1 MLSTVNVD
9 GLPHHVLV
17 LPDPDAT
24 VVNVG
29 GDYGLGA
36 SLAKK
41 LYSPESPSDRLT
53 HPELRTS
60 SGRIRIDWDAAIRII
75 AEISAHVVATSGP
88 LAWGMKAYS
97 YQFYENTYA
106 ITKLALK
113 GIMTPC
119 WAPHDKPAEATDA
132 PGLTD
137 AGIDPFSAAYQDWK
151 EADVLFLSGVSL
163 YEAHPV
169 LFTQWVMNGPKVIV
183 VNPRRDPTAAYA
195 EANGGMHL
203 AIQPGTDTLLHNSI
217 AWVILSE
224 GWEDTEFITESCADE
239 ESLGAT
245 SSEFDINDPNVQ
257 SQVYNSTEAGSATLA
272 YLAMNAAL
280 KWRRVKYGQS
290 FEQYRNFIL
299 ENAQHDP
306 ANAGPVLGISPS
318 DIRRAA
324 TLMAAPG
331 TQGRPK
337 TSLMLEKGNYWAHN
351 YPNTASLASLGLLLG
366 AGNRPGR
373 MISRAGGHQRGMIS
387 GGKYPFGWSPHAVD
401 GNKVGTNLDHWMM
414 GGNLDFCW
422 VIGTTWVGGGTAS
435 AQAIFESLRS
445 QTTDS
450 TLPQVEF
457 DAAFPNGAEAGVDV
471 DYVVGRLKERIAG
484 GGLVLVDQDI
494 YPQPLT
500 EVADLV
506 LPAASWGEEPFA
518 RMQGERRLRFYPRI
532 ADPPG
537 EAKPDWWIVAAV
549 ARRLGLAGFDW
560 RSANEV
566 FEAAGEASRGGIQ
579 DYWQLVRLARE
590 RGRSA
595 HDLLA
600 ELGTTGIQCPIR
612 REGEELAGTLRLHE
626 TGFATPTGRA
636 LFVRGDWTDAE
647 ERQVRLAPREGE
659 LWIVNRRVS
668 GVWNSM
674 VEDLRNPY
682 RASLWSENYVE
693 LNPGDAE
700 SLGVTDGQAVLV
712 ETQGVVSAD
721 LPGGGPASTGS
732 FSGTARVTDRVPGGI
747 AYVYFNYGGDPAVAA
762 NNVVT
767 NEPDP
772 INGLY
777 SFKLGRGRIRAA

>member
-1 MLSTVNVD
+1 
-9 GLPHHVLV
+9 
-17 LPDPDAT
+17 
-24 VVNVG
+24 
-29 GDYGLGA
+29 
-36 SLAKK
+36 
-41 LYSPESPSDRLT
+41 
-53 HPELRTS
+53 
-60 SGRIRIDWDAAIRII
+60 
-75 AEISAHVVATSGP
+75 
-88 LAWGMKAYS
+88 
-97 YQFYENTYA
+97 
-106 ITKLALK
+106 
-113 GIMTPC
+113 
-119 WAPHDKPAEATDA
+119 
-132 PGLTD
+132 
-137 AGIDPFSAAYQDWK
+137 
-151 EADVLFLSGVSL
+151 
-163 YEAHPV
+163 
-169 LFTQWVMNGPKVIV
+169 
-183 VNPRRDPTAAYA
+183 
-195 EANGGMHL
+195 
-203 AIQPGTDTLLHNSI
+203 
-217 AWVILSE
+217 
-224 GWEDTEFITESCADE
+224 
-239 ESLGAT
+239 
-245 SSEFDINDPNVQ
+245 
-257 SQVYNSTEAGSATLA
+257 
-272 YLAMNAAL
+272 
-280 KWRRVKYGQS
+280 
-290 FEQYRNFIL
+290 
-299 ENAQHDP
+299 
-306 ANAGPVLGISPS
+306 
-318 DIRRAA
+318 
-324 TLMAAPG
+324 
-331 TQGRPK
+331 
-337 TSLMLEKGNYWAHN
+337 
-351 YPNTASLASLGLLLG
+351 
-366 AGNRPGR
+366 
-373 MISRAGGHQRGMIS
+373 
-387 GGKYPFGWSPHAVD
+387 
-401 GNKVGTNLDHWMM
+401 
-414 GGNLDFCW
+414 
-422 VIGTTWVGGGTAS
+422 
-435 AQAIFESLRS
+435 
-445 QTTDS
+445 
-450 TLPQVEF
+450 
-457 DAAFPNGAEAGVDV
+457 
-471 DYVVGRLKERIAG
+471 
-484 GGLVLVDQDI
+484 
-494 YPQPLT
+494 
-500 EVADLV
+500 
-506 LPAASWGEEPFA
+506 
-518 RMQGERRLRFYPRI
+518 MQGERRLRFYPRI